1 MCGSGVKRR
10 VSRIDGYDLGEGAS
24 VCYAGVGVGG
34 LSECGVGERAGVDEG
49 DGAALRDFRDMGVP
63 VKYEPAPQLLR
74 AEGEGEQVA
83 FDSVPVPV
91 REKDLNAF
99 GFEYGLFGQWEKVA
113 VAGYAV
119 KAFVQRE
126 ISDSR
131 RAVAEEEHEI
141 ALLRYRKKSR

>member
-1 MCGSGVKRR
+1 MQTVRFLRVDGDDLRKRP
-10 VSRIDGYDLGEGAS
+10 S
-24 VCYAGVGVGG
+24 VRYAGVGVGG

-99 GFEYGLFGQWEKVA
+99 GFEDGLFGQREIVA

-131 RAVAEEEHEI
+131 RAVAQEKREI
-141 ALLRYRKKSR
+141 ALLRYRKKGR

>member
-1 MCGSGVKRR
+1 
-10 VSRIDGYDLGEGAS
+10 
-24 VCYAGVGVGG
+24 
-34 LSECGVGERAGVDEG
+34 
-49 DGAALRDFRDMGVP
+49 MGVP

-83 FDSVPVPV
+83 FDSVPVSV
-91 REKDLNAF
+91 REKYFQSF
-99 GFEYGLFGQWEKVA
+99 GFDHGFLRQWEKVA
-113 VAGYAV
+113 VARHAV